1 METDLFQACGHLGL
15 RAGRVKMLGNW
26 PMEERGAAAGPQEEG
41 RVRLFLAE
49 PGSGLERSCS
59 SEGSLVPARVYALSF
74 PQPDFPSLRIFPS
87 LL

>member
-1 METDLFQACGHLGL
+1 
-15 RAGRVKMLGNW
+15 MLGNW

-74 PQPDFPSLRIFPS
+74 PQPDFPSLS
-87 LL
+87 WTLLLSAYSEGPPWPCALNLNIRG